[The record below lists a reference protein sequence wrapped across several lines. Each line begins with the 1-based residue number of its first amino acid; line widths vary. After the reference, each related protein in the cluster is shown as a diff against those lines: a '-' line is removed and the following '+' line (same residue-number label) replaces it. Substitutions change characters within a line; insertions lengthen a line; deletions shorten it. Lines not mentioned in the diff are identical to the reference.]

1 MRHEQGCLTVVMHEW
16 LFLLSVPP
24 PPLKDMVEEMKWAER
39 LRKPKEVGCRLES
52 GITKG
57 KSTLHFCRSYLIQKD
72 TVERIVTFKFNVFFI
87 LHFDIYIFAS
97 SKTFVVQPLQMLCR
111 LPASYRKV
119 NNGCLLQETE
129 V

>member
-52 GITKG
+52 EITKG

-87 LHFDIYIFAS
+87 LHFDIYICFIKNICCSTTSDA
-97 SKTFVVQPLQMLCR
+97 
-111 LPASYRKV
+111 LPTT
-119 NNGCLLQETE
+119 CLLS
-129 V
+129 

>member
-39 LRKPKEVGCRLES
+39 LRKTKEVGCRLES

-57 KSTLHFCRSYLIQKD
+57 KSTLHFCRSYLIQK
-72 TVERIVTFKFNVFFI
+72 ELLHLNSMSFLFFI
-87 LHFDIYIFAS
+87 LIYIFAS